1 MCVCVPPPLFFL
13 HLHLHWRRG
22 ICPVIP
28 PTHRDLPQDFCPVYR
43 PGEWEQLPSERDLN
57 PFSRY
62 EALDPKRPIVL
73 DDFGSGKGVN
83 YCLCAKCVVTAT
95 FHYHSVF
102 AALSITTY
110 CPWLIL
116 NLPANTEEEQA
127 EKSPSDEGFTELEP
141 TVNGSTEDREGLS
154 SITAKNQQEVGPC
167 QSEDENKSNL
177 DSNKEKLD
185 EDEDEGVAQTSSIED
200 GESLQSALEAE
211 KLTDKPTKQELMETR
226 DIENKGTEEQLNR
239 TSTGPVDLNRQLSL
253 SQGSGVL
260 ETSSMKT
267 QSPDRPT
274 SGSQM
279 SEVDRH
285 RESYEAEM
293 KSWLLQR
300 MQAPIEGRNILV
312 GVSTCE

>member
-1 MCVCVPPPLFFL
+1 MCCHGNIF
-13 HLHLHWRRG
+13 
-22 ICPVIP
+22 II
-28 PTHRDLPQDFCPVYR
+28 
-43 PGEWEQLPSERDLN
+43 S
-57 PFSRY
+57 
-62 EALDPKRPIVL
+62 VL
-73 DDFGSGKGVN
+73 AVLS
-83 YCLCAKCVVTAT
+83 VTT
-95 FHYHSVF
+95 NR
-102 AALSITTY
+102 
-110 CPWLIL
+110 PWLIS

-141 TVNGSTEDREGLS
+141 TVNGSTEDTEGLS

-167 QSEDENKSNL
+167 RSEDENKSNL

-211 KLTDKPTKQELMETR
+211 NLTDKPTKQELMETR
-226 DIENKGTEEQLNR
+226 DIDNKGSEEQLNR

-253 SQGSGVL
+253 SQGSEVL

-274 SGSQM
+274 SGM
-279 SEVDRH
+279 SEMDRH

-312 GVSTCE
+312 GVSSCE

>member
-1 MCVCVPPPLFFL
+1 MQKTYERMCCHGNISLSQCFCCV
-13 HLHLHWRRG
+13 
-22 ICPVIP
+22 
-28 PTHRDLPQDFCPVYR
+28 
-43 PGEWEQLPSERDLN
+43 
-57 PFSRY
+57 
-62 EALDPKRPIVL
+62 
-73 DDFGSGKGVN
+73 
-83 YCLCAKCVVTAT
+83 
-95 FHYHSVF
+95 
-102 AALSITTY
+102 TTY

-141 TVNGSTEDREGLS
+141 TVNGSTEDTEGSS

-167 QSEDENKSNL
+167 QSEDKNKSNL

-211 KLTDKPTKQELMETR
+211 KLMDKPTKWELMETR

-253 SQGSGVL
+253 SQGSEAL
-260 ETSSMKT
+260 ETSSTKT

-274 SGSQM
+274 SGSL
-279 SEVDRH
+279 ERDRH

-300 MQAPIEGRNILV
+300 MQAPIEGRNIGV
-312 GVSTCE
+312 GLSSCE

>member
-1 MCVCVPPPLFFL
+1 MLS
-13 HLHLHWRRG
+13 W
-22 ICPVIP
+22 
-28 PTHRDLPQDFCPVYR
+28 Q
-43 PGEWEQLPSERDLN
+43 
-57 PFSRY
+57 PF
-62 EALDPKRPIVL
+62 II
-73 DDFGSGKGVN
+73 G
-83 YCLCAKCVVTAT
+83 
-95 FHYHSVF
+95 VF

-116 NLPANTEEEQA
+116 NLPANSEEEQA

-141 TVNGSTEDREGLS
+141 TVNGSTEDTEGLF
-154 SITAKNQQEVGPC
+154 SITAKNQQEGGPC
-167 QSEDENKSNL
+167 RSEDENKSNL

-211 KLTDKPTKQELMETR
+211 KPTEKPRKQELMETR

-239 TSTGPVDLNRQLSL
+239 TSTGPVDLNRQMSL
-253 SQGSGVL
+253 SQGSEAL

-274 SGSQM
+274 SGSQT
-279 SEVDRH
+279 SEMDRH

-300 MQAPIEGRNILV
+300 MQAPIEGRNIV
-312 GVSTCE
+312 GGLSSGKQH